1 VAQVRF
7 HRIEGQIQIGRYLGI
22 GEPLGQLL
30 QDADL
35 GGSQRVKKFAL
46 TRSGRGAFARFETRG
61 DQCGQLLG
69 AGIKLRL
76 GDHVL
81 DQLRSR
87 VYHALGE
94 TVAFGYGESLPDQ
107 GGCLG

>member
-1 VAQVRF
+1 VRF

-35 GGSQRVKKFAL
+35 GGSERIEKLAL
-46 TRSGRGAFARFETRG
+46 TRSGRGAFTRLETRG
-61 DQCGQLLG
+61 DQYGQLPG
-69 AGIKLRL
+69 AGIKVRL
-76 GDHVL
+76 GDHML
-81 DQLRSR
+81 DQLRSC
-87 VYHALGE
+87 VHDGLGE

>member
-30 QDADL
+30 QDADF
-35 GGSQRVKKFAL
+35 GGSQRVEKFAL
-46 TRSGRGAFARFETRG
+46 TRSGRGAFARFETGG
-61 DQCGQLLG
+61 DQRRQLPG
-69 AGIKLRL
+69 PGIKVRV
-76 GDHVL
+76 GDQML
-81 DQLRSR
+81 DQLRSS
-87 VYHALGE
+87 VHHGLNE